1 MEILLNRIHN
11 VDCLE
16 GLAWI
21 PDNCIDCVITSPPYF
36 NLRDYHA
43 EGQIGLEWTPEEYIE
58 KLAKVFDS
66 VKRVLKDTGT
76 MWVVIGDSYAG
87 SGKGGAK
94 YPDNAKYYMQGTN
107 TGTISVPQTAKNV
120 KGYKRKDLIGIP
132 WMLAFALR
140 ARGWYLRQD
149 IIWQKPN
156 PMPESVKDRCT
167 RSHEYVF
174 LFAKTRYY
182 YFNQMLEIAKYDGRQ
197 DTRSKGSHKYSQ
209 GVTGLAPQSFF
220 ARGMERWQRDDAG
233 NFLRNRRDVWQIS
246 NQHTGV
252 SHYATFPE
260 ELVSRCIEAS
270 CPPAGTVLDP
280 FIGSGTTAVVAV
292 KHHRQFIGFEIS
304 PEYAAL
310 ANSRIEKLYG
320 YETEKKNPE
329 MQL

>member
-16 GLAWI
+16 GLAWL

-36 NLRDYHA
+36 NLRDYQT

-94 YPDNAKYYMQGTN
+94 YPDNDKYYKQGTN
-107 TGTISVPQTAKNV
+107 TGILGARQTAKSIM
-120 KGYKRKDLIGIP
+120 GYKRKDLIGIP

-140 ARGWYLRQD
+140 RHGWYLRQD

-174 LFAKTRYY
+174 LFAKKRHY
-182 YFNQMLEIAKYDGRQ
+182 YFNQMLEPAKYDGRA
-197 DTRSKGSHKYSQ
+197 DTRINGSHKYSQ

-220 ARGMERWQRDDAG
+220 ARGMDRWTRDDEG
-233 NFLRNRRDVWQIS
+233 NFLRNRRDVWSIS
-246 NQHTGV
+246 NQHSRV
-252 SHYATFPE
+252 EHYATFPM
-260 ELVSRCIEAS
+260 ELVARCMEAS
-270 CPPAGTVLDP
+270 CPVMGTVLDP
-280 FIGSGTTAVVAV
+280 FMGSGTTAIVAV
-292 KHHRQFIGFEIS
+292 QLHRQFIGFEIS
-304 PEYAAL
+304 PEYTEI
-310 ANSRIEKLYG
+310 ANRRVDEAYNQKR
-320 YETEKKNPE
+320 
-329 MQL
+329 